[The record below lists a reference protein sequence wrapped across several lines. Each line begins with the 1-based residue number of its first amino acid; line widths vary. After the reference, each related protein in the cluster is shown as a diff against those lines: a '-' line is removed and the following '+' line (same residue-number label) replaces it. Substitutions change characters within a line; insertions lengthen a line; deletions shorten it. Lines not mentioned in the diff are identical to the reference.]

1 MSHWLRPSYN
11 RPRLHEYDLIA
22 EWYASQRTD
31 ATGAPEVTALLS
43 ALPAS
48 PSVLDVGCGN
58 GLPLTRLLVDHGC
71 RVVGVDSSPNMLA
84 RFAVN
89 FPDVPAICAPIQ
101 DCDLSGRAFDA
112 AVAWGVMF
120 HLPLPEQ
127 VKAIAKVASA
137 LKPGGWFL
145 FTSGDQ
151 PAGGDG
157 EPFEGEPMNGVRF
170 YYYSFTRDAYR
181 DVMREHGLTL
191 EKTHEDEGKNTYY
204 LARKTL

>member
-1 MSHWLRPSYN
+1 M
-11 RPRLHEYDLIA
+11 
-22 EWYASQRTD
+22 
-31 ATGAPEVTALLS
+31 
-43 ALPAS
+43 
-48 PSVLDVGCGN
+48 LDVGCGN

-101 DCDLSGRAFDA
+101 DCDLGGRTFDA

-127 VKAIAKVASA
+127 VKAIATVASV

-145 FTSGDQ
+145 FTSGDEEGGKDGV
-151 PAGGDG
+151 PFAGAA
-157 EPFEGEPMNGVRF
+157 MNGVRF
-170 YYYSFTRDAYR
+170 FYYSFTKDAYR
-181 DVMREHGLTL
+181 DVLREHGLTL
-191 EKTHEDEGKNTYY
+191 EHTHLDEGKNMYY
-204 LARKTL
+204 LARKDL